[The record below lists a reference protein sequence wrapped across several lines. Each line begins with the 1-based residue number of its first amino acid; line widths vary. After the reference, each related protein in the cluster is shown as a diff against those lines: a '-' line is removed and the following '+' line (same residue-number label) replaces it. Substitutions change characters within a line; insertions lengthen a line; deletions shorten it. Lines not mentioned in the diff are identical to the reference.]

1 MYINIY
7 IYIYTFG
14 GVPLSSTVPLGCPL
28 AQLYRTTQPMRTAH
42 VPLPGRS
49 PAP

>member
-1 MYINIY
+1 MYMD
-7 IYIYTFG
+7 G
-14 GVPLSSTVPLGCPL
+14 GVPLSNTVPLGRPS
-28 AQLYRTTQPMRTAH
+28 AQLYRTTQPMRMAH